1 MEGLATLNSLR
12 DSVEVDSECLEVL
25 IPYLD
30 KLLALGVD
38 FSEVNLQQAIEGYIY
53 HLEPACQAVIAQAG
67 QLASQ
72 GERFAERSTATLA
85 LITALTEEQHPPEN
99 WQDIVDIAPQARYI
113 SPYELALRL
122 IYGLQAMGYE
132 SRWQADA
139 LEILSDQEIMAILP
153 EIEQDYA
160 QIQVEHGF

>member
-30 KLLALGVD
+30 KLLTLGID
-38 FSEVNLQQAIEGYIY
+38 FTDVGLQQAIEGYIY
-53 HLEPACQAVIAQAG
+53 HLEPACQSVLAQAG
-67 QLASQ
+67 HLAAQ
-72 GERFAERSTATLA
+72 GERFAERNSATVA
-85 LITALTEEQHPPEN
+85 LITALTEHRQPPEH
-99 WQDIVDIAPQARYI
+99 WQDLVDIAAQARYI

-122 IYGLQAMGYE
+122 IYALQAMGYE
-132 SRWQADA
+132 SRWQAEA
-139 LEILSDQEIMAILP
+139 LEILSDQDILAILP

>member
-1 MEGLATLNSLR
+1 LAN
-12 DSVEVDSECLEVL
+12 
-25 IPYLD
+25 
-30 KLLALGVD
+30 
-38 FSEVNLQQAIEGYIY
+38 
-53 HLEPACQAVIAQAG
+53 
-67 QLASQ
+67 Q
-72 GERFAERSTATLA
+72 GERFGERNTATLA
-85 LITALTEEQHPPEN
+85 LITALTEERYPPEN
-99 WQDIVDIAPQARYI
+99 WQDVVDIAHQARYI